1 MKKLILITLL
11 FAGIF
16 GYAQKAPQD
25 STKVYKKRVLESVE
39 VDFLASYYNQ
49 DGDSAAV
56 TGGIGTQK
64 LQDAAAAIVISVP
77 LNDDDVL
84 TVDAGISAYSSA
96 SSSNINPFD
105 GSSAADAFQASSGAS
120 SSDALVNFS
129 SVYSH
134 SSDDRNRIWSTKLA
148 GANEFDY
155 SSFGFGG
162 SYAMLFNEK
171 NTELSI
177 DANVYLDQWRPIY
190 PYELLPTIGI
200 HEIGYNPILHEFSSV
215 NRNSYSVGLGFSQ
228 ILSKRLQGSLSVDL
242 VKQQGLLSTP
252 FQRVY
257 FSDKEDIYREN
268 FHLADANE
276 IMPGSRSKMAI
287 GGRLNF
293 YVNEYVII
301 RTYYRYYADDW
312 DVNSNTASIEIP
324 VKISPKFTLYP
335 SYRFYNQTA
344 AKYFAPYN
352 KHLSTDEFYTSDYD
366 LSKYTANQYGLG
378 VSYTDIFTQG
388 HIWKFGLKSID
399 LKINLYDQ
407 SYGLKAFI
415 VAAGCKLVLD

>member
-1 MKKLILITLL
+1 MKKLIIL
-11 FAGIF
+11 FVLFGF
-16 GYAQKAPQD
+16 TCGYAQEKSQD
-25 STKVYKKRVLESVE
+25 STKVYKKRVLESTE

-56 TGGIGTQK
+56 TGGLGSQK
-64 LQDAAAAIVISVP
+64 LQDAAATIVISVP
-77 LNDDDVL
+77 LNEDDVL
-84 TVDAGISAYSSA
+84 TVDAGISAYTSA

-105 GSSAADAFQASSGAS
+105 GTGVADPFQASSGAS

-129 SVYSH
+129 GVYAH
-134 SSDDRNRIWSTKLA
+134 SSDDRNRVWSGKIS
-148 GANEFDY
+148 GANEHDY

-177 DANVYLDQWRPIY
+177 DANVYLDAWRPIY
-190 PYELLPTIGI
+190 PYELRPNTGFQIL
-200 HEIGYNPILHEFSSV
+200 GYSPVLNYFNDVS
-215 NRNSYSVGLGFSQ
+215 RNSYSVGLGFSQ
-228 ILSKRLQGSLSVDL
+228 ILSKRLQGSLSLDL
-242 VKQQGLLSTP
+242 VRQKGLLSTP

-257 FSDKEDIYREN
+257 FRDKDDIFRGN

-276 IMPGSRSKMAI
+276 LLPGSRSKLAI

-293 YVNEYVII
+293 YVNEYIVI
-301 RTYYRYYADDW
+301 RSYYRYYTDDW
-312 DVNSNTASIEIP
+312 NVNSHTVSIEVP

-366 LSKYTANQYGLG
+366 LSNYTANQYGFG
-378 VSYTDIFTQG
+378 ITYTDIFTTG

-399 LKINLYDQ
+399 LKFNSYDQ

-415 VAAGCKLVLD
+415 VAAGVKFVMD